1 MSQNNFLSL
10 RNEGSTRNKEIKN
23 SLRIMLWFVVVWFI
37 GSIIFSLLGL
47 FNQPDQPPIFFGLF
61 LAGPILVFWG
71 AYALSK
77 KVQEALFAL
86 PLWAIT
92 ATHGLRLVGIAFVVA
107 ASRGELAP
115 AFGWIGGGGDIISAV
130 VSIPLAIS
138 LYQKRYSGNLRL
150 RFIVWNIFG
159 IIGLFLSVTL
169 GLLYSPSGVGILSSP
184 ISNTRA
190 LSFLPYSLI
199 PTFYVPILI
208 LLHILALRRS
218 GEITQSSLGLEPT

>member
-1 MSQNNFLSL
+1 M
-10 RNEGSTRNKEIKN
+10 NKDVKK
-23 SLRIMLWFVVVWFI
+23 SLRIMLWLVAVWLI

-47 FNQPDQPPIFFGLF
+47 FNQPNKPPTFFGLF
-61 LAGPILVFWG
+61 LVGPILGFLA
-71 AYALSK
+71 AYAFSK
-77 KVQEALFAL
+77 SVQDALFSL

-92 ATHGLRLVGIAFVVA
+92 ATHSLRLVGIAFVISA
-107 ASRGELAP
+107 LRHELAP
-115 AFGWIGGGGDIISAV
+115 LFGWLGGGGDIISAV

-138 LYQKRYSGNLRL
+138 LYQKRYAENLRL
-150 RFIVWNIFG
+150 RFIAWNIFG

-169 GLLYSPSGVGILSSP
+169 GLLYSPSAVGILGSSV
-184 ISNTRA
+184 SNTRA

-218 GEITQSSLGLEPT
+218 GEIIQSSPSTRLGSVKT